1 MNEDQGVSFANVG
14 WGGWIGS
21 ITGINEK
28 MLAISEIGVSHPDN
42 TFGRES
48 RHGIPF
54 TFILRDVLQ
63 FDSHLEDSMDR
74 MKNAHRTCNLIL
86 GVGDGKVVPSDDGEV
101 IPFHAVQYS
110 KSVANV
116 QTDKNM
122 MPYNETWHQRLDQ
135 MIYHGMDWECPGY
148 SVALQDQLKSLHGS
162 LTPENSI

>member
-101 IPFHAVQYS
+101 IPFHAV
-110 KSVANV
+110 
-116 QTDKNM
+116 
-122 MPYNETWHQRLDQ
+122 
-135 MIYHGMDWECPGY
+135 
-148 SVALQDQLKSLHGS
+148 
-162 LTPENSI
+162 